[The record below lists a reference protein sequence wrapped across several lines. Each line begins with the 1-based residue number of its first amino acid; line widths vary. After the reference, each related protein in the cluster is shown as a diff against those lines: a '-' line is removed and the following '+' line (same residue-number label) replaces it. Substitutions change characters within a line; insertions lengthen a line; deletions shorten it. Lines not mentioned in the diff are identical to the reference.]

1 MRRLL
6 IFIALFVGLPALWQ
20 AVAATDAVVIASTA
34 PELPAGTMLLSGAT
48 VTIPEGARASFLS
61 EAGNSITLEGP
72 YQGIVELGS
81 EQEDRQ
87 GTLGVIAGL
96 LAPDG
101 ESAYALGGVRGF
113 APVEGPGN
121 ALWINTAHSA
131 RYCVDP
137 GHYLHLW
144 RPDSEERRG
153 AKLTDLE
160 TGQSADIAWNAG
172 EVTHAWPRSL
182 AYRDAAAFLVTVE
195 GQSEPVH
202 VEVRL
207 IRQRFESALA
217 RIAWL
222 VEANCVAQAEAEL
235 ATLRD
240 SIDPF
245 HLYLSTDRGS
255 APEFDIGDSLTL
267 QIKANR
273 DAAIYCFHSGAD
285 GTIALF
291 PSRFSSGAW
300 VEGYET
306 LHLPGDRL
314 PVPLTVAPPAG
325 VERIICYGTS
335 RDVTRD
341 LPPALIAGNFRPIS
355 PDIAS
360 RLADIF
366 NAIEDTR
373 IAEAVVELRVR

>member
-6 IFIALFVGLPALWQ
+6 IFAAILAGMPALWQ
-20 AVAATDAVVIASTA
+20 AAYATDAVVIASTA
-34 PELPAGTMLLSGAT
+34 PSLPAGTVVPSGEM
-48 VTIPEGARASFLS
+48 VSVPEGARVSFLS
-61 EAGNSITLEGP
+61 EAGNSITIEGP
-72 YQGIVELGS
+72 YEGGIQIDG
-81 EQEDRQ
+81 EQQERQ

-101 ESAYALGGVRGF
+101 EAGYALGGVRGF

-121 ALWINTAHSA
+121 ALWVNTSHSA
-131 RYCVDP
+131 RYCVEP

-144 RPDSEERRG
+144 RPDSEERRS

-160 TGQSADIAWNAG
+160 TGQSAQIAWNAG
-172 EVTHAWPRSL
+172 EVTHAWPRTLS
-182 AYRDAAAFLVTVE
+182 YRDEAAFLVIVE
-195 GQSEPVH
+195 EQSEPVH

-207 IRQRFESALA
+207 IRQRFENALT

-222 VEANCVAQAEAEL
+222 VEVNCVAQAEAEL

-245 HLYLSTDRGS
+245 HLYVSTDRGS
-255 APEFDIGDSLTL
+255 EPEFSIGDKLTL

-273 DAAIYCFHSGAD
+273 DAAIYCFHNGAD
-285 GTIALF
+285 GTIGLF

-306 LHLPGDRL
+306 LHLPGERL
-314 PVPLTVAPPAG
+314 PVPLTVAPPRQAWSASSAT
-325 VERIICYGTS
+325 V
-335 RDVTRD
+335 
-341 LPPALIAGNFRPIS
+341 PAA
-355 PDIAS
+355 
-360 RLADIF
+360 
-366 NAIEDTR
+366 T
-373 IAEAVVELRVR
+373 